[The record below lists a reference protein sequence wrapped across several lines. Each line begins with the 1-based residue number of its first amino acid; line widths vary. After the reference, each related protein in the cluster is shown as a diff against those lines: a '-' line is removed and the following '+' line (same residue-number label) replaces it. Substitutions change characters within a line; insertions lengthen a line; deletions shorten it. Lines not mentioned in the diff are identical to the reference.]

1 MKRAA
6 MVLVMLSLVLGSANA
21 LAQKKTGKEPPKQ
34 KPVMIE
40 EMYKG
45 TRYLVIP
52 YEVIYPES
60 HAQLQAMFPDK
71 FQFFYVVIDNR
82 QGQNTVTL
90 DPKSGDVTIL
100 LKKSGRYTAVNL
112 ANTFADKSAAA
123 KISQAF
129 KDAYVPIEVPKG
141 ETKHTILVFSPFSIG
156 DIRSAMWSFPG
167 ETPKEM
173 KGKPLRIADVKRYK
187 LEPIGGEKEKKGK

>member
-6 MVLVMLSLVLGSANA
+6 VVLVMLSLVLGSANA

-82 QGQNTVTL
+82 QGQNTVTF

-112 ANTFADKSAAA
+112 SNTFADKSAAA

-129 KDAYVPIEVPKG
+129 RDAYVPIEVPKG
-141 ETKHTILVFSPFSIG
+141 EMKHTILVFSLFNIG
-156 DIRSAMWSFPG
+156 DIRSALWSFPG

-173 KGKPLRIADVKRYK
+173 KGKPLRVGDAKRYK